1 MKIRNTL
8 PEYGNPFYN
17 TTGAGGYSYCIV
29 GSPVCDGRNVLAN
42 CVGYACGRF
51 NEIIGSMKYPYFNC
65 NAENFIYRARTYY
78 PELKITD
85 YPTVGGIMVF
95 HKKGADYGHVFIVE
109 NIIDDNTIYT
119 SESAY
124 QGSAFFNATR
134 YKGSNWSMGDSYE
147 FLGCINNP
155 SVNPEPTPTPSGEGY
170 YKVVNG
176 PLLLLND
183 GYASIGC
190 YPDGT
195 VVQYIRD
202 GYTLR
207 DGSNVYHYYYVRV
220 TTDGKEG
227 YMAREYLTP
236 CDNPNPQP
244 QPEPTPSK
252 DIKKGTRVKCIGM
265 GKASSNGDLPN
276 AMSGLEGYIGYEP
289 MLDKP
294 YPYCVFDDEGPLG
307 WYKEQDLEII

>member
-1 MKIRNTL
+1 MQIRNSL

-109 NIIDDNTIYT
+109 NIIDENTIYT

-124 QGSAFFNATR
+124 QGNAFFNATR

-147 FLGCINNP
+147 FLGCIN
-155 SVNPEPTPTPSGEGY
+155 S
-170 YKVVNG
+170 
-176 PLLLLND
+176 
-183 GYASIGC
+183 
-190 YPDGT
+190 
-195 VVQYIRD
+195 
-202 GYTLR
+202 
-207 DGSNVYHYYYVRV
+207 
-220 TTDGKEG
+220 
-227 YMAREYLTP
+227 
-236 CDNPNPQP
+236 
-244 QPEPTPSK
+244 
-252 DIKKGTRVKCIGM
+252 
-265 GKASSNGDLPN
+265 
-276 AMSGLEGYIGYEP
+276 
-289 MLDKP
+289 
-294 YPYCVFDDEGPLG
+294 
-307 WYKEQDLEII
+307 